1 MSSQRKQAWR
11 RRRSTLIGLGVVL
24 FLAGIVVFA
33 VTAQNG
39 LPGYVPG
46 VERTS
51 VRASFEDSGAL
62 RNGDDV
68 RIADVRIGFV
78 SDIALEGGRAVATM
92 KLDDGR
98 EVYNDATAGIGARSA
113 LGQKYVDLKPGT
125 EGAGEMPSDGIIA
138 STTPAMELDPLLDVF
153 DPPTRDALGSTVRNV
168 GGGLAGRSGDLHDGL
183 RALPNV
189 LPDLGTVSGALS
201 ADGGRDVT
209 DLLNSADRLARSF
222 AERQE
227 SIGATV
233 KQLDPTLA
241 AVNTDGGKPAGDSLQ
256 KAPPTLGE
264 VKGAL
269 DSLNGPLTET
279 REAVT
284 TVRPGAEALG
294 RATPDVRG
302 VLREAVTPL
311 DKVPGVAG
319 SAEPAVRDLTPTV
332 TELQPLVRQ
341 LGTTFAQGAPSLEY
355 IGPHSGDISMFFT
368 YFSDAL
374 KYSDPAGHGLNI
386 YPIVKPESV
395 LNNVPIEDPTVHRE
409 AYPPPGGTTDN
420 NAGSLI
426 GGRN

>member
-1 MSSQRKQAWR
+1 MSSQRRQAWR
-11 RRRSTLIGLGVVL
+11 RRRSTLVGLGVVL
-24 FLAGIVVFA
+24 FLVGIVVFA
-33 VTAQNG
+33 ITAQNG
-39 LPGYVPG
+39 LPGYLPG

-51 VRASFEDSGAL
+51 VKASFDDSGAL

-68 RIADVRIGFV
+68 RIADVRVGYV
-78 SDIALEGGRAVATM
+78 SDIALEDGRAVATM
-92 KLDDGR
+92 QLDNGR

-125 EGAGEMPSDGIIA
+125 EQAGEMASGATIA
-138 STTPAMELDPLLDVF
+138 TTTSSQELDTVLDVF
-153 DPPTRDALGSTVRNV
+153 DPPTREALATTVRNV
-168 GGGLAGRSGDLHDGL
+168 GGGLAGHSGDLQDGL
-183 RALPNV
+183 RALPQV

-201 ADGGRDVT
+201 ADGGRGVN
-209 DLLNSADRLARSF
+209 DLLTSADRLARSF

-241 AVNTDGGKPAGDSLQ
+241 ALNTDGGKPVADSLQ
-256 KAPPTLGE
+256 KAPATLAE
-264 VKGAL
+264 VKSAL
-269 DSLNGPLTET
+269 DSLNGPLTAT

-302 VLREAVTPL
+302 VLREAITPL

-319 SAEPAVRDLTPTV
+319 SAQPAVEDLTPTV
-332 TELQPLVRQ
+332 TDLQPLVRQ

-368 YFSDAL
+368 YFTDAL

-395 LNNVPIEDPTVHRE
+395 LNNLPIEDPTVHRE

-420 NAGSLI
+420 NADSLI
-426 GGRN
+426 GGR